1 MRDLLCFVLFCF
13 LNDDEEEEEED
24 DTTKTR
30 VFHKFSRNE
39 CSTLFLAGGEG
50 VAGPI
55 AKTR

>member
-1 MRDLLCFVLFCF
+1 LFCFVLFCF
-13 LNDDEEEEEED
+13 LNDDEEEEEEED